1 MEAEAVAID
10 SNAKLLSGDY
20 SLEVMPMDGPIKS
33 IDGKVV
39 ASNLLGYWR
48 PIAVDADGSHYLNFE
63 LVHKPVP
70 LGF

>member
-1 MEAEAVAID
+1 
-10 SNAKLLSGDY
+10 
-20 SLEVMPMDGPIKS
+20 MDGPIKR